1 MCDLCRAN
9 PNTHS
14 FEKITEQGGTHVF
27 YTSFQHLLDYSHFPS
42 VRNHIEIS
50 LAPVNGKPWAWI
62 IDCKY
67 LESKHLILIQFA
79 IQMIKYLRR
88 EHTRF
93 LQNIY
98 ILNGGLLVKIALKTL
113 MPFVDRTF
121 NQSIIMI
128 EGGRLDILMRLEG
141 IGWTL
146 KESEPIMNRLLSE
159 YK

>member
-1 MCDLCRAN
+1 M
-9 PNTHS
+9 
-14 FEKITEQGGTHVF
+14 F

-42 VRNHIEIS
+42 VRNHIE
-50 LAPVNGKPWAWI
+50 LGLYPVTGKPWAWI

-67 LESKHLILIQFA
+67 LESKHLIQLHFA
-79 IQMIKYLRR
+79 VQMIKYLRR
-88 EHTRF
+88 EHTRL

-113 MPFVDRTF
+113 TPFIDRTF
-121 NQSIIMI
+121 YQSIIMM
-128 EGGRLDILMRLEG
+128 EGGRLDVLMRLEG
-141 IGWTL
+141 LGWTL

>member
-1 MCDLCRAN
+1 M
-9 PNTHS
+9 S
-14 FEKITEQGGTHVF
+14 
-27 YTSFQHLLDYSHFPS
+27 
-42 VRNHIEIS
+42 
-50 LAPVNGKPWAWI
+50 
-62 IDCKY
+62 
-67 LESKHLILIQFA
+67 
-79 IQMIKYLRR
+79 KYLRR

-121 NQSIIMI
+121 YQSIVMI

-141 IGWTL
+141 LGWTL

>member
-1 MCDLCRAN
+1 MCDLCRVN

-14 FEKITEQGGTHVF
+14 FEKITEQRGTHVF
-27 YTSFQHLLDYSHFPS
+27 YTSFQHILDYSHFPS
-42 VRNHIEIS
+42 VRNHIELG
-50 LAPVNGKPWAWI
+50 LAPVTGKPWAWI

-67 LESKHLILIQFA
+67 LESKHLIQLHFA
-79 IQMIKYLRR
+79 VQMIKYLRR

-98 ILNGGLLVKIALKTL
+98 ILNGGLLVNVALKTL

-121 NQSIIMI
+121 YKSIIMI
-128 EGGRLDILMRLEG
+128 EGSRLDILMRLEG
-141 IGWTL
+141 LGWSL

>member
-1 MCDLCRAN
+1 M
-9 PNTHS
+9 
-14 FEKITEQGGTHVF
+14 
-27 YTSFQHLLDYSHFPS
+27 
-42 VRNHIEIS
+42 
-50 LAPVNGKPWAWI
+50 PWAWI

-67 LESKHLILIQFA
+67 LESKHLILIHFA

-141 IGWTL
+141 LKWTL
-146 KESEPIMNRLLSE
+146 KESEPVMNRLLIE
-159 YK
+159 YR